1 MTRLMM
7 EPTTA
12 FNSYNYRQLTV
23 VGILRMP

>member
-12 FNSYNYRQLTV
+12 FISYNYRQLIV
-23 VGILRMP
+23 VGMLRMP